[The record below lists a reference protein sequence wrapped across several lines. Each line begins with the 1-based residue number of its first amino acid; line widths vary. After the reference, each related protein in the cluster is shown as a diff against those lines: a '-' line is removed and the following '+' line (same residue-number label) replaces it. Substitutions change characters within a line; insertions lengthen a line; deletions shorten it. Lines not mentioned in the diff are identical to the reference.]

1 MIRRSSDDFQVAHSR
16 PLAVAG
22 ILAFSAAPAFAAAY
36 SLDHVVI
43 REHHPQ
49 TVNLAR
55 LTPAQRTVLVD
66 QCRQLQLDFANST
79 SGDDFGNAANPQAC
93 DELGTRLA

>member
-1 MIRRSSDDFQVAHSR
+1 MTLKSLIS

-22 ILAFSAAPAFAAAY
+22 LLALSAAPAFAAAY
-36 SLDHVVI
+36 APGNMAI
-43 REHHPQ
+43 REHRQQ
-49 TVNLAR
+49 TVNLSS

-79 SGDDFGNAANPQAC
+79 SGDDSGNAANPQTC
-93 DELGTRLA
+93 DDLGIPVA